1 MSRGK
6 ITEKNRFA
14 GFALIFIAMSV
25 FLTPGL
31 GAQTSQE
38 KEARAEAYLAQ
49 ADELYSR
56 GEYKQAIESYNQ
68 VVLIVEKRLNLS
80 RANMGLSLCYFF
92 LNDTENAKKYILK
105 TLEIDPKKEVSSL
118 FYPQTYVDLF
128 NQVKTDNAERLAAI
142 AAALVEEAKVPPV
155 RQEAARAAPQ
165 PVLEALGQ
173 ESPPGGH
180 FEFEVHYGVW
190 SINPAKGAFEDTLTK
205 KATNEI
211 RDHVTDQLNNDY
223 GGNLSPSS
231 YSHALVMDSS
241 GYNYGLEIRY
251 YPLGWRG
258 SMSVGFMLE
267 KTSIKVM
274 MKGPVTQ
281 NYSDGSSATVE
292 SDAAVETSPLTAG
305 LNFRWDFAPSWRV
318 TPYFVC
324 GLGLGPLAGETHYI
338 YAGTYQ
344 RSGQQ
349 ASITGEEM
357 KTFDELREDGD
368 IDLDVFVLLHLALG
382 VKGEIVPGIF
392 LKGEAGFWDGLIL
405 RGGLAF
411 RF

>member
-1 MSRGK
+1 MIER
-6 ITEKNRFA
+6 NRAA
-14 GFALIFIAMSV
+14 GLSLVIIALSF

-31 GAQTSQE
+31 RAQASQD
-38 KEARAEAYLAQ
+38 KEARAEVYLAQ
-49 ADELYSR
+49 ADDLYSR
-56 GEYKQAIESYNQ
+56 GEYQKAIEDYHQ
-68 VVLIVEKRLNLS
+68 VVSIAQKRLNLS

-105 TLEIDPKKEVSSL
+105 TLEVDPKKEVSSL

-142 AAALVEEAKVPPV
+142 SAALVEEAKVPPG

-165 PVLEALGQ
+165 PVLEALG
-173 ESPPGGH
+173 EERPPGGH
-180 FEFEVHYGVW
+180 FEFEVHYGAW

-205 KATNEI
+205 KAANEI
-211 RDHVTDQLNNDY
+211 RDHVTDQLNDDY

-231 YSHALVMDSS
+231 YSHALAMDSS
-241 GYNYGLEIRY
+241 GSNFGFEVRY
-251 YPLGWRG
+251 YPLGRSG
-258 SMSVGFMLE
+258 LMSVGFALE
-267 KTSIKVM
+267 KTSIKVI

-292 SDAAVETSPLTAG
+292 SDAVVETKPLTAG
-305 LNFRWDFAPSWRV
+305 LNFRWDFAPTWRV
-318 TPYFVC
+318 TPYFVF
-324 GLGLGPLAGETHYI
+324 GLGLGPLAGEGHYI
-338 YAGTYQ
+338 YEGTYQ
-344 RSGQQ
+344 RLGQQ
-349 ASITGEEM
+349 ASISGEEM

-368 IDLDVFVLLHLALG
+368 IDLDAFILLQLALG
-382 VKGEIVPGIF
+382 VKGEIMPGMF

-405 RGGLAF
+405 RAGLAY

>member
-1 MSRGK
+1 MIERKRLTGV
-6 ITEKNRFA
+6 
-14 GFALIFIAMSV
+14 GLVFIVIS
-25 FLTPGL
+25 FILTPGL
-31 GAQTSQE
+31 QGQASQD
-38 KEARAEAYLAQ
+38 KESRAEVYLAQ

-56 GEYKQAIESYNQ
+56 GEYQKAIENYQQ
-68 VVLIVEKRLNLS
+68 VVSIAEKRLNLS

-105 TLEIDPKKEVSSL
+105 TLEVDPKKEVSSL

-142 AAALVEEAKVPPV
+142 APAPLEEAKAPPG

-165 PVLEALGQ
+165 PVLEALG
-173 ESPPGGH
+173 EERPPGGH

-205 KATNEI
+205 KAANEI
-211 RDHVTDQLNNDY
+211 RDHVTDQLNDDY

-231 YSHALVMDSS
+231 YSHALALDSS
-241 GYNYGLEIRY
+241 GSNYGLEIRY
-251 YPLGWRG
+251 YPLGRRG
-258 SMSVGFMLE
+258 LMSVGFALE
-267 KTSIKVM
+267 KTAIKVM

-292 SDAAVETSPLTAG
+292 SDAVVETKPLTAG

-318 TPYFVC
+318 TPYFVF
-324 GLGLGPLAGETHYI
+324 GLGIGPLVGEAHYI

-382 VKGEIVPGIF
+382 VRGEIVSGMF

-405 RGGLAF
+405 RAGLAY

>member
-1 MSRGK
+1 MSRRK
-6 ITEKNRFA
+6 MIEMARFIRF
-14 GFALIFIAMSV
+14 GLVLALISLL
-25 FLTPGL
+25 LTPGL
-31 GAQTSQE
+31 GGQTSQE
-38 KEARAEAYLAQ
+38 RELRAEAYLAQ
-49 ADELYSR
+49 ADDLYSR
-56 GEYKQAIESYNQ
+56 GEYQKAIESYLQ
-68 VVLIVEKRLNLS
+68 VISIAEKRLNLS

-128 NQVKTDNAERLAAI
+128 NQVKADNAERLAAI
-142 AAALVEEAKVPPV
+142 AAALANEAKVPPV
-155 RQEAARAAPQ
+155 RPEEAKASPQ

-173 ESPPGGH
+173 ERPAGGH
-180 FEFEVHYGVW
+180 FEIEVHYGVW
-190 SINPAKGAFEDTLTK
+190 GINPAKGAFEDTLAK
-205 KATNEI
+205 KAANEI
-211 RDHVTDQLNNDY
+211 RDHVTDQLNNES
-223 GGNLSPSS
+223 GGQLFPSS
-231 YSHALVMDSS
+231 YRYALAMNSS
-241 GYNYGLEIRY
+241 GSNYGLEIRY
-251 YPLGWRG
+251 YPLGRTG
-258 SMSVGFMLE
+258 VMSVGFALE
-267 KTSIKVM
+267 KTAIKVM

-281 NYSDGSSATVE
+281 DYSDGSSATVE

-305 LNFRWDFAPSWRV
+305 LNFRWDFMPARRI
-318 TPYFVC
+318 TPYFVF
-324 GLGLGPLAGETHYI
+324 GLGIGPLAGEARYV

-349 ASITGEEM
+349 ASISGEET

-382 VKGEIVPGIF
+382 VKGEIGSGIF